1 MWLVSILFW
10 VYNEKRTLLSE
21 RGRRDFIR
29 VYSKR
34 VSNKEMEEEI
44 RESKFFINKVFPYQ
58 KDIWSSIISIG
69 NSYDYRNL
77 GICRD
82 KVWIFNSCGV
92 VMNKLTEQY
101 KKEKDKYN
109 PLYWIGVIGVV
120 LCIVLNV
127 IFTKII
133 LMVIALL
140 FLSLLVFLDIRGAI
154 LVKEYKNLEKYL
166 IEYKRLKRINDKE
179 GLKELEDTLSERQR
193 NRLECMKNSKSEQ

>member
-1 MWLVSILFW
+1 
-10 VYNEKRTLLSE
+10 
-21 RGRRDFIR
+21 
-29 VYSKR
+29 
-34 VSNKEMEEEI
+34 
-44 RESKFFINKVFPYQ
+44 
-58 KDIWSSIISIG
+58 
-69 NSYDYRNL
+69 
-77 GICRD
+77 
-82 KVWIFNSCGV
+82 
-92 VMNKLTEQY
+92 MNKLTEQY
-101 KKEKDKYN
+101 KKEKNKYN

-120 LCIVLNV
+120 VCIVLNV

-179 GLKELEDTLSERQR
+179 GLKELEDNLSERQR

>member
-1 MWLVSILFW
+1 
-10 VYNEKRTLLSE
+10 
-21 RGRRDFIR
+21 
-29 VYSKR
+29 
-34 VSNKEMEEEI
+34 
-44 RESKFFINKVFPYQ
+44 
-58 KDIWSSIISIG
+58 
-69 NSYDYRNL
+69 
-77 GICRD
+77 
-82 KVWIFNSCGV
+82 
-92 VMNKLTEQY
+92 MNKLTEQY

-120 LCIVLNV
+120 LCIILNV
-127 IFTKII
+127 VFTKII
-133 LMVIALL
+133 LMIIALL

>member
-1 MWLVSILFW
+1 
-10 VYNEKRTLLSE
+10 
-21 RGRRDFIR
+21 
-29 VYSKR
+29 
-34 VSNKEMEEEI
+34 
-44 RESKFFINKVFPYQ
+44 
-58 KDIWSSIISIG
+58 
-69 NSYDYRNL
+69 
-77 GICRD
+77 
-82 KVWIFNSCGV
+82 
-92 VMNKLTEQY
+92 MNKLTEED

-140 FLSLLVFLDIRGAI
+140 FLSLLVFLDIRSAI

-179 GLKELEDTLSERQR
+179 GLKELEDALSERQR

>member
-1 MWLVSILFW
+1 
-10 VYNEKRTLLSE
+10 
-21 RGRRDFIR
+21 
-29 VYSKR
+29 
-34 VSNKEMEEEI
+34 
-44 RESKFFINKVFPYQ
+44 
-58 KDIWSSIISIG
+58 
-69 NSYDYRNL
+69 
-77 GICRD
+77 
-82 KVWIFNSCGV
+82 
-92 VMNKLTEQY
+92 MNKLTEQY

-120 LCIVLNV
+120 VCIVLNV

-140 FLSLLVFLDIRGAI
+140 FLSLLVFLDIRSAI

-179 GLKELEDTLSERQR
+179 GLKELETNLSERQR

>member
-1 MWLVSILFW
+1 
-10 VYNEKRTLLSE
+10 
-21 RGRRDFIR
+21 
-29 VYSKR
+29 
-34 VSNKEMEEEI
+34 
-44 RESKFFINKVFPYQ
+44 
-58 KDIWSSIISIG
+58 
-69 NSYDYRNL
+69 
-77 GICRD
+77 
-82 KVWIFNSCGV
+82 
-92 VMNKLTEQY
+92 MNKLTEQY

-154 LVKEYKNLEKYL
+154 LVKEYKSLEKYL

-179 GLKELEDTLSERQR
+179 GLKELEETLSERQR
-193 NRLECMKNSKSEQ
+193 NRSECMKNSKAEQ

>member
-1 MWLVSILFW
+1 
-10 VYNEKRTLLSE
+10 
-21 RGRRDFIR
+21 
-29 VYSKR
+29 
-34 VSNKEMEEEI
+34 
-44 RESKFFINKVFPYQ
+44 
-58 KDIWSSIISIG
+58 
-69 NSYDYRNL
+69 
-77 GICRD
+77 
-82 KVWIFNSCGV
+82 
-92 VMNKLTEQY
+92 MNKLTEQY

-120 LCIVLNV
+120 VCIVLNV

-154 LVKEYKNLEKYL
+154 LVKEYKNLEKFL

-193 NRLECMKNSKSEQ
+193 NRLECMKNLKSELSLMEADSLAIITNRVVSCSVRENVVFDAIQDFCYHGENVQRKKEKERR